1 MTPLWG
7 SGEAREGGAC
17 FLAKVT
23 CVGGFVSKQPGCI
36 GHRGCCARRVAE
48 REAGHAGVVGE
59 LSASF
64 ICRDEACGGGSKEG
78 MKPSGNARQ
87 VNVNAVNAVNRKTAP
102 VVPNSSPARKQSKT
116 EAALARPPKAAR

>member
-1 MTPLWG
+1 
-7 SGEAREGGAC
+7 
-17 FLAKVT
+17 
-23 CVGGFVSKQPGCI
+23 
-36 GHRGCCARRVAE
+36 
-48 REAGHAGVVGE
+48 
-59 LSASF
+59 
-64 ICRDEACGGGSKEG
+64 